1 MSWKIFQSSDDLE
14 KLQSPEKFSKSND
27 LEKFQS
33 PNDFEK
39 KNFQKSKWSKTQ
51 VRKFQNIFKVSESQC
66 LVIEFLKKILI
77 LLYVF

>member
-1 MSWKIFQSSDDLE
+1 MIWKNYKVQKIFQS
-14 KLQSPEKFSKSND
+14 SND

-33 PNDFEK
+33 PN
-39 KNFQKSKWSKTQ
+39 Q
-51 VRKFQNIFKVSESQC
+51 VRPMSENFQNIFKVSESQC